1 MHPYQHPPSS
11 GGQSGPSA
19 SQQFLDN
26 VETAAGR
33 LRRVFG
39 KKRPSQTGHEDGTQ
53 SEAPI
58 SRKLVP
64 GPRVSTLFSR
74 KDSKP
79 SLQFPSSTLQA
90 LGHRLNKSSS
100 RVSYISEDRT
110 EASVS
115 SPPPSMTSKRS
126 EDRQSSPPTTL
137 TVPSQSRPIQRTSG
151 LVPGP
156 ETSAAIEYILES
168 SNGSPVSSS
177 PPRAPRVSTSP
188 RNARSGSFDDGS
200 ALPSPNN
207 TGKRR
212 SMSLSMIPSFA
223 PPNYPPP
230 SAATTPPSSF
240 SFASKPNPS
249 ANSPHHRSQSAL
261 PVFSD
266 ILSASIPSEAKPATA
281 DANGIMATPS
291 KDKTS
296 HNFRGKLSAWATPP
310 SQARSSSREAS
321 PSHSKAASVV
331 ASIGPAATAATG
343 LAMNFSRK
351 AYEKVNSIWTPVSAH
366 SPQPSK
372 QGVETFDSTFT
383 KNKRVNG
390 ASYGGSQS
398 DVEISS
404 RRVQTQTD
412 MSAGPNLG
420 TLLRPPFRKTAE
432 GGGLVFGRSLVD
444 CVRDTKSLVV
454 LGAEVEA
461 GIEARFIPALVLR
474 CVQHIERWGIKEEGV
489 FRITGRISHINKLR
503 SEFGRGADYDLQECG
518 PGDLDPHAVA
528 SVLKAFL
535 RELPEPILTRVKAP
549 LFEAAFNRAKDGGFM
564 LAGAPSAAPRN
575 FHPQRVGLPSGPR
588 QGLPSSPRDSH
599 LRATSMVTLRPSEQ
613 QMANDPP
620 NDACSPQEALHTLL
634 EEFHDLTSSLSR
646 ENKDLLLTIA
656 ELLQKVS
663 QHSQITKMPLSN
675 LLLVLCP
682 SMSMNPGV
690 LKVFVEHFQPIFF
703 GVPALKTTSKPAIE
717 KAPPSVDQDG
727 GEGQEIVVGLTHEVF
742 SRLSPEPIPTDRLPT
757 RKQSLRNR
765 PDGSHQHRTTPN
777 TTPSAYK
784 DTFPPITPPAEP
796 RTARD
801 FYTPPS
807 NPSSRA
813 PSPRQMSFNPSDTN
827 RPKPPMGPRP
837 QNGPPSPLSL
847 PDRSHHPFITPEAT
861 QTSSQESKAA
871 YSPRVIGFNS
881 VQAPLTAANDE
892 PLDLTTTDRQTKT
905 GKSDNTPNR
914 DAVVNHVE
922 VIPSHDAHLRANGM
936 PLAPSAL
943 AQLLLADSSL
953 PSAPTSNASP
963 PILHEKQEAGAT
975 AEINNTNLVDVQTT
989 QVTLVKSTNT
999 LEGSG
1004 NTSVPERLQ
1013 MHLPPLEHLES
1024 GLSSASSANTDA
1036 TADIFNTSIAWP
1048 EVPKGVPVP
1057 DVTDGL
1063 GNKQHAISLEDVE
1076 ISLPET
1082 YQTVASD
1089 VEDAICNSAEA
1100 TNGHQPFNFG
1110 PVITSE
1116 PPTQQYDHRR
1126 DGSLSTITNVNHF
1139 VQSAPSSAVKPP
1151 DRSGLDYASTQS
1163 SPESHEPEGGDY
1175 LSPRGDT
1182 IRIQPPR
1189 LTVNSKELLS
1199 GDSFWAKELQRAIQ
1213 STSPP
1218 SPVERTRPE
1227 AGAPVF

>member
-200 ALPSPNN
+200 ALPPPNN

-432 GGGLVFGRSLVD
+432 GGGLVFGRSLVE

-588 QGLPSSPRDSH
+588 QGLPSNPRDSH

-663 QHSQITKMPLSN
+663 QHSQITKMP
-675 LLLVLCP
+675 
-682 SMSMNPGV
+682 
-690 LKVFVEHFQPIFF
+690 
-703 GVPALKTTSKPAIE
+703 
-717 KAPPSVDQDG
+717 
-727 GEGQEIVVGLTHEVF
+727 
-742 SRLSPEPIPTDRLPT
+742 
-757 RKQSLRNR
+757 
-765 PDGSHQHRTTPN
+765 
-777 TTPSAYK
+777 
-784 DTFPPITPPAEP
+784 
-796 RTARD
+796 
-801 FYTPPS
+801 
-807 NPSSRA
+807 
-813 PSPRQMSFNPSDTN
+813 
-827 RPKPPMGPRP
+827 
-837 QNGPPSPLSL
+837 
-847 PDRSHHPFITPEAT
+847 
-861 QTSSQESKAA
+861 
-871 YSPRVIGFNS
+871 
-881 VQAPLTAANDE
+881 
-892 PLDLTTTDRQTKT
+892 
-905 GKSDNTPNR
+905 
-914 DAVVNHVE
+914 
-922 VIPSHDAHLRANGM
+922 
-936 PLAPSAL
+936 
-943 AQLLLADSSL
+943 
-953 PSAPTSNASP
+953 
-963 PILHEKQEAGAT
+963 
-975 AEINNTNLVDVQTT
+975 
-989 QVTLVKSTNT
+989 
-999 LEGSG
+999 
-1004 NTSVPERLQ
+1004 
-1013 MHLPPLEHLES
+1013 
-1024 GLSSASSANTDA
+1024 
-1036 TADIFNTSIAWP
+1036 
-1048 EVPKGVPVP
+1048 
-1057 DVTDGL
+1057 
-1063 GNKQHAISLEDVE
+1063 
-1076 ISLPET
+1076 
-1082 YQTVASD
+1082 
-1089 VEDAICNSAEA
+1089 
-1100 TNGHQPFNFG
+1100 
-1110 PVITSE
+1110 
-1116 PPTQQYDHRR
+1116 
-1126 DGSLSTITNVNHF
+1126 
-1139 VQSAPSSAVKPP
+1139 
-1151 DRSGLDYASTQS
+1151 
-1163 SPESHEPEGGDY
+1163 
-1175 LSPRGDT
+1175 
-1182 IRIQPPR
+1182 
-1189 LTVNSKELLS
+1189 
-1199 GDSFWAKELQRAIQ
+1199 
-1213 STSPP
+1213 
-1218 SPVERTRPE
+1218 
-1227 AGAPVF
+1227 